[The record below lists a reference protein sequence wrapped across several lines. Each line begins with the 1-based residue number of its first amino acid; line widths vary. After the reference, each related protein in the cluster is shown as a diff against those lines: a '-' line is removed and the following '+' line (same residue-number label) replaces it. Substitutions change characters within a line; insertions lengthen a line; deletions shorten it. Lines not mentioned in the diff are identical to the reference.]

1 VSRGNTITG
10 TASAV
15 IQSAEIGLSRVHPVS
30 SGSVLV
36 KIYRLLTYSPLTPQI
51 SGTDLGSRSQKRNAK
66 QTIGTDYASNLEIN
80 YLNIQLKVF
89 LA

>member
-1 VSRGNTITG
+1 MSRGNTITG

-36 KIYRLLTYSPLTPQI
+36 KYNLSIAYIFTPHPTNSWYRLRFQVSEMKCK
-51 SGTDLGSRSQKRNAK
+51 TD
-66 QTIGTDYASNLEIN
+66 D
-80 YLNIQLKVF
+80 F
-89 LA
+89 WFC